1 MKTARTQT
9 IPIMDKNSRENGVS
23 QRQFCGKFILVKAD
37 GIIYFSPDFKH
48 LYLFRYKLVFYVLYI
63 PGIVGQHTNIFLI
76 IRVG

>member
-1 MKTARTQT
+1 MARAQT
-9 IPIMDKNSRENGVS
+9 DPIIEKNSRENGVS

-63 PGIVGQHTNIFLI
+63 PGIVGQRINIFLI
-76 IRVG
+76 SRDG